1 MDIDAHLSLRSVVKP
16 DLTPLL
22 KSILLA
28 LFIHVLFW
36 VNWPIEK
43 NVTVTEIPEW
53 VNIKLIAGFEPTD
66 EKTEKAETKQLKPKT
81 TPKKEKRIVKKR
93 TTQEIKEKKFS
104 SSSATTFIAADS
116 QPYVLENPKPVYPAA
131 ARRRGMQGVV
141 LLGVA
146 VTKEGHV
153 EKIDVLQTSGF
164 RVLDRSAVKSVKK
177 WRFIPARMG
186 EKNVSSQMEIPIRF
200 ILKT

>member
-1 MDIDAHLSLRSVVKP
+1 MDIEARLSLRSFVKP

-22 KSILLA
+22 KAILGA

-36 VNWPIEK
+36 VNWSSEK
-43 NVTVTEIPEW
+43 NSTVAEIPEW

-66 EKTEKAETKQLKPKT
+66 EKIEKTEVKQLKPKT
-81 TPKKEKRIVKKR
+81 TYKKEKRIEKNR
-93 TTQEIKEKKFS
+93 TTQEIKEKNIS
-104 SSSATTFIAADS
+104 SSSATTFVAADS
-116 QPYVLENPKPVYPAA
+116 RPYLLENPKPVYPAA

-146 VTKEGHV
+146 VSKEGYV
-153 EKIDVLQTSGF
+153 DKIDILQTSGF
-164 RVLDRSAVKSVKK
+164 KVLDRSAVKSVKS

-186 EKNVSSQMEIPIRF
+186 EKNISSQMEIPIRF

>member
-36 VNWPIEK
+36 LNWPIEK
-43 NVTVTEIPEW
+43 KVTVAEIPEW

-66 EKTEKAETKQLKPKT
+66 EKIEKAETKQLKPKT
-81 TPKKEKRIVKKR
+81 TPKKEKRIIKKR

-164 RVLDRSAVKSVKK
+164 RVLDRSAVKSVKN

-200 ILKT
+200 ILKV

>member
-22 KSILLA
+22 KAILLA

-43 NVTVTEIPEW
+43 NITVAEIPEW

-66 EKTEKAETKQLKPKT
+66 KKTEKAETKQLKPKT
-81 TPKKEKRIVKKR
+81 TSKKEKRIVKKKV
-93 TTQEIKEKKFS
+93 TQEIKEKNIS

-116 QPYVLENPKPVYPAA
+116 RPYLLENPKPVYPAA
-131 ARRRGMQGVV
+131 ARRRGMQGIV

-146 VTKEGHV
+146 VTKEGYV
-153 EKIDVLQTSGF
+153 DKIDVLQTSGF
-164 RVLDRSAVKSVKK
+164 RVLDRSAVKSVKN